1 MSGFHTGRQPVFP
14 FDKGCRP
21 AHNCSRNIISQSP
34 EANSTKEEALQGN
47 LLMLTTILGFA
58 IIIAL
63 VLLIMKEKACAPI
76 IFAVLPVIAAMILGY
91 SVSEIVPMYVSGF
104 SKNARNAV
112 LAMFS
117 VSYFFMMN
125 EVGAFDPI
133 VNAIVKRCSGNIIL
147 VFIAATIISMVT
159 TLDGQSA
166 STIVVTA
173 PVMYPIFK
181 KMKIRPENLAF
192 IITVTVGVFMYLPYT
207 SAMMAVSTALEV
219 PVEEIWSQILPSFG
233 IGIIACFVLAVLMA
247 INEKKRIAAGKN
259 DYLDAE
265 MAEASGSGIKELT
278 ARQKKLLPFNWI
290 MTVILMI
297 CLFTSIVD
305 SAVLFVF
312 MFALCVFVNYP
323 NSKEQVGMIRKS
335 APMAMFVA
343 VIFLIAGGYSNVM
356 QETGM
361 MDAMVGALL
370 GIAPEFMMRFLHD
383 LIGVVSV
390 PLNFFL
396 GADTFYFGL
405 VPLAGNIATSFGV
418 PVIGYCI
425 TVMIG
430 KGIGMLCSPT
440 TPNLYLLTDMCHVS
454 TKSYFKFTFLKLWA
468 FSVVILVLS
477 WIFGIAAF

>member
-1 MSGFHTGRQPVFP
+1 
-14 FDKGCRP
+14 
-21 AHNCSRNIISQSP
+21 
-34 EANSTKEEALQGN
+34 
-47 LLMLTTILGFA
+47 MLTTILGFA

-63 VLLIMKEKACAPI
+63 VILIMKEKACAPV
-76 IFAVLPVIAAMILGY
+76 IFAVLPVVAALILGY
-91 SVSEIVPMYVSGF
+91 SVNEIIPMYVNGF

-133 VNAIVKRCSGNIIL
+133 VNAIVKKCSGNVIL
-147 VFIAATIISMVT
+147 AFVAATIISMLT

-173 PVMYPIFK
+173 PVMYPIFR

-207 SAMMAVSTALEV
+207 SAMMAVSTALEI
-219 PVEEIWSQILPSFG
+219 PVEQVWAQILPSFG
-233 IGIIACFVLAVLMA
+233 IGIVACFVLAVIMA
-247 INEKKRIAAGKN
+247 INEKKRIDAGKN
-259 DYLDAE
+259 DYLLDE
-265 MAEASGSGIKELT
+265 MVEDNTSGTKELT
-278 ARQKKLLPFNWI
+278 ERQKKLLPFNWA

-312 MFALCVFVNYP
+312 MFSLGVFVNFP
-323 NSKEQVGMIRKS
+323 NSKQQVGMVRKS

-356 QETGM
+356 SETGM
-361 MDAMVGALL
+361 MDAMVGAML
-370 GIAPEFMMRFLHD
+370 GIAPDFMMRFLHD
-383 LIGVVSV
+383 VIGIVSV

-454 TKSYFKFTFLKLWA
+454 TKSYFKFTFLKLWL
-468 FSVVILVLS
+468 FSIVILILS
-477 WIFGIAAF
+477 WIIGVAAF

>member
-1 MSGFHTGRQPVFP
+1 
-14 FDKGCRP
+14 
-21 AHNCSRNIISQSP
+21 
-34 EANSTKEEALQGN
+34 
-47 LLMLTTILGFA
+47 MLTTILGFA

-63 VLLIMKEKACAPI
+63 VVLIMKEKACAPV
-76 IFAVLPVIAAMILGY
+76 IFAVLPVVAALILGY
-91 SVSEIVPMYVSGF
+91 SVNEIIPMYVNGF

-133 VNAIVKRCSGNIIL
+133 VNAIVKKCSGNVIL
-147 VFIAATIISMVT
+147 AFVAATIISMLT

-173 PVMYPIFK
+173 PVMYPIFR

-207 SAMMAVSTALEV
+207 SAMMAVSTALEI
-219 PVEEIWSQILPSFG
+219 PVEQVWAQILPSFG
-233 IGIIACFVLAVLMA
+233 IGIVACFVLAVIMA
-247 INEKKRIAAGKN
+247 INEKKRIDAGKN
-259 DYLDAE
+259 DYLIDE
-265 MAEASGSGIKELT
+265 MVEDNTSGTKELT
-278 ARQKKLLPFNWI
+278 DRQKKLLPFNWT

-312 MFALCVFVNYP
+312 MFSLGVFVNFP
-323 NSKEQVGMIRKS
+323 NSKQQVDMVRKS

-356 QETGM
+356 SETGM
-361 MDAMVGALL
+361 MDAMVGAML
-370 GIAPEFMMRFLHD
+370 GIAPDFMMRFLHD
-383 LIGVVSV
+383 VIGVVSV

-454 TKSYFKFTFLKLWA
+454 TKSYFKFTFLKLWL
-468 FSVVILVLS
+468 FSIVILILS
-477 WIFGIAAF
+477 WIIGVAAF